1 MSAKNQQRRDK
12 KRLKLVKKAGLSDD
26 LSNIDLKDSKEVKC
40 KDKEWIKSQREKK
53 GLRRAANGG
62 QREEVDGSKGISDE
76 KKMDESDRN
85 RVDNGSVL
93 TVEKEGHPSIV
104 AHIEE
109 KVNTTYAFSSK
120 KHQEVLNQ
128 AEKEFGIAQKSSKEP
143 KNDTGD
149 LAGGLG
155 GATARERAWQRI
167 LQLYPE
173 ANFLQ
178 SPEWAEANRAM
189 GHRPVWGDLGEKA
202 WCLMLVKNAKRG
214 RYLEVPG
221 GPLLDWQDEQAVT
234 RAFVAIREVAQHE
247 NCVFVRLRPQLVKT
261 PSHQAIFSRQ
271 GAKIA
276 PMHLHAE
283 HTVILDLTQSE
294 EDLLKKMRRQTRYE
308 VRQAAKKG
316 VQVEWGNSE
325 DLYREFH
332 SVQHETALRQ
342 HFVPPNLATLLA
354 ERQGFG
360 QNIRIY
366 VARDTEN
373 QPIAYG
379 LIFWSGKEG
388 EYFEAASTDL
398 NRKLPGSYAIIWQAM
413 QDLKELGLERFNLW
427 GIAPPGETKH
437 RYSGVTT
444 FKTGFGGEV
453 VEYLPAQDLIIC
465 PARYKINLLVEKMR
479 KKWRHL

>member
-1 MSAKNQQRRDK
+1 MSVKNQQRRGK
-12 KRLKLVKKAGLSDD
+12 ERLKLAKKAGLVGGSLGVEAKRSKNAIGEKSEAIDD
-26 LSNIDLKDSKEVKC
+26 LDRISNQE
-40 KDKEWIKSQREKK
+40 KSGGPTGNKIENGAVSVARKK
-53 GLRRAANGG
+53 A
-62 QREEVDGSKGISDE
+62 
-76 KKMDESDRN
+76 
-85 RVDNGSVL
+85 
-93 TVEKEGHPSIV
+93 KEGHPSIV
-104 AHIEE
+104 AQIDK
-109 KVNTTYAFSSK
+109 KVNTPYASSPK
-120 KHQEVLNQ
+120 KRQKALDG
-128 AEKEFGIAQKSSKEP
+128 AKKELKTVQKSFKNP

-149 LAGGLG
+149 LAEVSGGV
-155 GATARERAWQRI
+155 TERECAWERI

-234 RAFVAIREVAQHE
+234 RAFAAIREVAQHE
-247 NCVFVRLRPQLVKT
+247 NCVFVRLRPQLTKT
-261 PSHQAIFSRQ
+261 SSHQAIFARQ

-283 HTVILDLTQSE
+283 HTVILDLMQSE

-308 VRQAAKKG
+308 VRQAVKKG
-316 VQVEWGNSE
+316 VQVDWGNSE
-325 DLYREFH
+325 ELYREFH
-332 SVQHETALRQ
+332 NVQHETALRQ
-342 HFVPPNLATLLA
+342 HFVPPNLVTLLA

-360 QNIRIY
+360 QNARIY
-366 VARDTEN
+366 VARDAKE

-413 QDLKELGLERFNLW
+413 QDLKGLGLERFNLW

-453 VEYLPAQDLIIC
+453 VEYLPAQDLIIRT
-465 PARYKINLLVEKMR
+465 ARYKINLLVERAR
-479 KKWRHL
+479 KRWRHL